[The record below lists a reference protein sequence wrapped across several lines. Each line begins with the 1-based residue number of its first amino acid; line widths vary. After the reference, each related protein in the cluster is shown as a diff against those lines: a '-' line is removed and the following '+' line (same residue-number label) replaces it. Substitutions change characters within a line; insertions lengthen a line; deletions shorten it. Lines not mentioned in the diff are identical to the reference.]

1 MFDIEVSRS
10 TITSITVTIIST
22 PMLYMFST
30 FLYYTIGEV
39 IESIKNKEDMFKI
52 GLLLFA
58 VAGLLIIILLLL
70 CSILTT
76 WNIFKITVI

>member
-1 MFDIEVSRS
+1 MFDIVVSRS
-10 TITSITVTIIST
+10 TITSVMVTIICT

-30 FLYYTIGEV
+30 FLYYTIGSV
-39 IESIKNKEDMFKI
+39 IESIKNKEDIFKI

-58 VAGLLIIILLLL
+58 VAGLLIIIFLLL

-76 WNIFKITVI
+76 WNIFKITIV